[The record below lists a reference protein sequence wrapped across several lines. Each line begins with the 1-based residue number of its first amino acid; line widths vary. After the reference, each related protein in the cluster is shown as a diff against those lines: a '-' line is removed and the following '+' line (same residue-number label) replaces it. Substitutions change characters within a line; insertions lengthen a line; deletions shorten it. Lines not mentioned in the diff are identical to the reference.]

1 MKYNTTLITIILL
14 LCIIYAIYI
23 LFIKTQNKIEA
34 FIQKDKFSVKNNEN
48 IYDDFYSEIYDT
60 IHEPKRHNKHALSY
74 VLTNT
79 QADDNSVFLD
89 ACSKTG
95 DLVYQLTDL
104 EYEAYGID
112 KHKSMI
118 KYSINKYSWLK
129 KYFKNGNAIDPI
141 LFEKGI
147 FSHILCFDKG
157 LYLMDNKM
165 QFLTN
170 CYYLLRPGG
179 YLAIHIIDPEKY
191 SKIPGSQLSPFY
203 FERQSGN
210 EYIIDYDGFQ
220 YKINYKYN
228 SNNNVMETIETF
240 TDNASGNIRQNIE
253 EKIIESPSKIYS
265 MVSNAGFTLKG
276 KFQLED
282 PNQWIAIFERLS

>member
-1 MKYNTTLITIILL
+1 MKYNTTLITIILFL
-14 LCIIYAIYI
+14 SITYLIYI
-23 LFIKTQNKIEA
+23 LFIKSQNKTEA
-34 FIQKDKFSVKNNEN
+34 FTQKEKFSVKHNGKV
-48 IYDDFYSEIYDT
+48 YDDFYSEIYDT
-60 IHEPKRHNKHALSY
+60 IHEPKRHNKDALAY

-89 ACSKTG
+89 TSSKTG
-95 DLVYQLTDL
+95 DLIYQLTDL
-104 EYEAYGID
+104 DYEAYGID
-112 KHKSMI
+112 KYQSMI
-118 KYSINKYSWLK
+118 KYSIDKYSWLK
-129 KYFKNGNAIDPI
+129 KYFKCGNASDPI

-157 LYLMDNKM
+157 LYSMENKNK
-165 QFLTN
+165 FLTN

-179 YLAIHIIDPEKY
+179 YLAIHIVDPEKY

-210 EYIIDYDGFQ
+210 EYVIDYDGFQ

-228 SNNNVMETIETF
+228 SDNNIMETVETF
-240 TDNASGNIRQNIE
+240 TDNATGNIRQNIQDTL
-253 EKIIESPSKIYS
+253 IEPPSKIYS
-265 MVSNAGFTLKG
+265 MVSNAGFTIKG
-276 KFQLED
+276 KYKLND

>member
-95 DLVYQLTDL
+95 DLVYQLRDL

-220 YKINYKYN
+220 YKIK
-228 SNNNVMETIETF
+228 
-240 TDNASGNIRQNIE
+240 
-253 EKIIESPSKIYS
+253 
-265 MVSNAGFTLKG
+265 
-276 KFQLED
+276 
-282 PNQWIAIFERLS
+282 